1 MNNMFLLIALFSV
14 IIASFSQ
21 VMLKLGAGKVYNSK
35 IREYLN
41 FYVITGYGMLFL
53 SMILTIVAYS
63 HLSYLSVPV
72 VEAVG
77 YVLVPVLS
85 YLIFKE
91 KLTKRKLLGILF
103 ILLGIMVYYTQCE
116 KVLEADKYCFCIYS
130 VFMVLDEFCK
140 SRYHLLY
147 LYIR

>member
-1 MNNMFLLIALFSV
+1 MNSIFFLIALCSV

-21 VMLKLGAGKVYNSK
+21 VLLKMGAGKTYTSK

-41 FYVITGYGMLFL
+41 FFVITGYGMLFL
-53 SMILTIVAYS
+53 SMVLTIVAYS

-85 YLIFKE
+85 YFIFKE
-91 KLTKRKLLGILF
+91 KLSKRKMLGIVF
-103 ILLGIMVYYTQCE
+103 ILAGIVVYY
-116 KVLEADKYCFCIYS
+116 L
-130 VFMVLDEFCK
+130 
-140 SRYHLLY
+140 
-147 LYIR
+147 

>member
-1 MNNMFLLIALFSV
+1 MNNMFLLLALLSV
-14 IIASFSQ
+14 VIASFSQ
-21 VMLKLGAGKVYNSK
+21 VMLKLGAGKTYNSK

-41 FYVITGYGMLFL
+41 IQVISGYGMLFV

-85 YLIFKE
+85 YFIFKE
-91 KLTKRKLLGILF
+91 KLTKRKISGILF
-103 ILLGIMVYYTQCE
+103 ILAGIMIYYLQIA
-116 KVLEADKYCFCIYS
+116 VPFA
-130 VFMVLDEFCK
+130 VFIHTVSGTYF
-140 SRYHLLY
+140 
-147 LYIR
+147 I

>member
-1 MNNMFLLIALFSV
+1 MNKMFLLLALLSV

-21 VMLKLGAGKVYNSK
+21 VMLKLGAGKTYNSK

-41 FYVITGYGMLFL
+41 IYVITGYGMLFV

-85 YLIFKE
+85 YFIFKE
-91 KLTKRKLLGILF
+91 KLTKRKILGILF
-103 ILLGIMVYYTQCE
+103 ILAGIMIYY
-116 KVLEADKYCFCIYS
+116 L
-130 VFMVLDEFCK
+130 
-140 SRYHLLY
+140 
-147 LYIR
+147 